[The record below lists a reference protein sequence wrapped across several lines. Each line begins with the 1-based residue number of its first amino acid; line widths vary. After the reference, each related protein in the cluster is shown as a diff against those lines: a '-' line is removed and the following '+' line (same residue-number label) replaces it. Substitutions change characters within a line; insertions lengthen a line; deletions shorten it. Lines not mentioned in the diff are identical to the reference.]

1 MFVIPLKK
9 YRKTGYNLKRYATR
23 WVEQYLFFPNILQR
37 AISISLFPLTI
48 AYCLYSAY
56 KRILAKPKG
65 YDIPVISIG
74 NLVIG
79 GTGKTPVSIAL
90 AKDRK
95 KVAIILRGYGREF
108 KGLFVVSDNGKIKG
122 NISNSGDEAIL
133 LANSLPKATII
144 VSENRVD
151 GIKKAKELGAK
162 LIILDDGYNQH
173 HIAKVNILIR
183 PKIDPTNVFC
193 LPSGGYRDTPMV
205 YAFTDIVLRD
215 GTDFQR
221 EVSFKQNNK
230 KLDTLPKNV
239 ILLTAISKPDRLFE
253 FLPKDIKMISYPD
266 HYNYTQKD
274 IDTIIKKYP
283 EHTILTTGKDMVKLI
298 EFNIKNIIL
307 IDLDISIDNKII
319 KKIEEYIKY

>member
-1 MFVIPLKK
+1 M
-9 YRKTGYNLKRYATR
+9 KRYATK

-37 AISISLFPLTI
+37 AVSVSLFPLTI
-48 AYCLYSAY
+48 SYCLYSAY

-74 NLVIG
+74 NLVVG

-90 AKDRK
+90 AKDRDN
-95 KVAIILRGYGREF
+95 VAIILRGYGRES
-108 KGLFVVSDNGKIKG
+108 KGLLVVSDNGKIKG

-133 LANSLPKATII
+133 LANSLPNSTII

-162 LIILDDGYNQH
+162 LIILDDGYSQH

-215 GTDFQR
+215 GTDFKR
-221 EVSFKQNNK
+221 EISFKQNNK
-230 KLDTLPKNV
+230 ILDKLPEKI
-239 ILLTAISKPDRLFE
+239 ILLTAISKPDRVLE
-253 FLPKDIKMISYPD
+253 FLPKNIKMVAYPD
-266 HYNYTQKD
+266 HYNYTKKD
-274 IDTIIKKYP
+274 IDSIIKKYP
-283 EHTILTTGKDMVKLI
+283 NYTILTTGKDMVKLV
-298 EFNIKNIIL
+298 EFNIKDIIL
-307 IDLDISIDNKII
+307 IDLDISIDDKII
-319 KKIEEYIKY
+319 KKIEKYIKY

>member
-1 MFVIPLKK
+1 M
-9 YRKTGYNLKRYATR
+9 KRYATK

-37 AISISLFPLTI
+37 AVSVSLFPLTI
-48 AYCLYSAY
+48 SYCLYSAY

-74 NLVIG
+74 NLVVG

-90 AKDRK
+90 AKDRDN
-95 KVAIILRGYGREF
+95 VAIILRGYGRES
-108 KGLFVVSDNGKIKG
+108 KGLLVVSDNGKIKG

-133 LANSLPKATII
+133 LANSLPNSTII

-162 LIILDDGYNQH
+162 LIILDDGYSQH

-215 GTDFQR
+215 GADFKR
-221 EVSFKQNNK
+221 EISFKQNNK
-230 KLDTLPKNV
+230 ILDKLPEKI
-239 ILLTAISKPDRLFE
+239 ILLTAISKPDRVLE
-253 FLPKDIKMISYPD
+253 FLPKNIKMVAYPD
-266 HYNYTQKD
+266 HYNYTKQD
-274 IDTIIKKYP
+274 IDSIIKKYP
-283 EHTILTTGKDMVKLI
+283 NYTILTTGKDMVKLV
-298 EFNIKNIIL
+298 EFNIKDIIL
-307 IDLDISIDNKII
+307 IDLDISIDDKII
-319 KKIEEYIKY
+319 KKIEKYIKY